1 MPKHLPMR
9 HVMNLM
15 PSASRRAA
23 PVSIMSSTIHNRLS
37 PRQILTP
44 SGMEIAITAVATIF
58 AAIGYIYGGELIMLT
73 NYIVPTILISGLL
86 LGGLQLVLR
95 DISSIWSPLFWNR
108 VVLVAYFGV
117 GSIVPLFVNNETQNL
132 LEAFYQFFP
141 EDVGKYNLVVCTF
154 ILFYF
159 GFISIILLISENLKV
174 TDKNFEHSR
183 ISELYIG
190 LILLVIGL
198 IIYYFIIIP
207 NSFSI
212 YKLEVPNLVIEIGQG
227 IYIGIFLMSLWALK
241 NKSSVIYLI
250 YFIVFVQFSFG
261 ILELNKSTSMFPL
274 IMLALGHIYYKPS
287 VKRVATCF
295 SGLVAIFLIIAPPVS
310 HGRAYGDFIA
320 TSDGPISFDVRVN
333 ALLSYF
339 DAEAALEQSELQVGW
354 VRLSYVNAATFAIS
368 QYDGGNPGDSL
379 RNVFIVWIPRFIYP
393 DKPAITDVAK
403 DFNLAATGTDTSQST
418 PGIIGESYWVMGW
431 FGVFLFSAIM
441 ATISTLWSVY
451 TVLVLRSGAWHLF
464 FIVLLGMR
472 AGSRMDGMF
481 VSDVMGPLGYA
492 LLGHFVLQFLN
503 RLLAERRNP
512 AGKRLAA

>member
-1 MPKHLPMR
+1 MNRNASVSRHTAPGSMR
-9 HVMNLM
+9 N
-15 PSASRRAA
+15 PAQGD
-23 PVSIMSSTIHNRLS
+23 RLA

-44 SGMEIAITAVATIF
+44 SGIEIGITAVATIF
-58 AAIGYIYGGELIMLT
+58 AAFGHIYGGELVMFT

-86 LGGLQLVLR
+86 FGGLQLVLR

-141 EDVGKYNLVVCTF
+141 EDVGKYNLVVCIF
-154 ILFYF
+154 IFFYF
-159 GFISIILLISENLKV
+159 GFTSIILRIIEITKV
-174 TDKNFEHSR
+174 SDRSFEKSR

-190 LILLVIGL
+190 LILLIIGM

-207 NSFSI
+207 NAFSI
-212 YKLEVPNLVIEIGQG
+212 YKVEVSNFVIEIGQG
-227 IYIGIFLMSLWALK
+227 IYIGIFFLSLWSLK
-241 NKSSVIYLI
+241 NKSNLIYFI
-250 YFIVFVQFSFG
+250 YFIVFVQFSLG

-274 IMLALGHIYYKPS
+274 IMLALGHIYYRPDVRRITLWFMALIS
-287 VKRVATCF
+287 VF
-295 SGLVAIFLIIAPPVS
+295 MIIAPPVS

-320 TSDGPISFDVRVN
+320 TNDGPISFDVRAN

-339 DAEAALEQSELQVGW
+339 DPEAELEQSELQVGW

-368 QYDGGNPGDSL
+368 QYDSGNPGDSL

-393 DKPAITDVAK
+393 DKPAITDIAK

-441 ATISTLWSVY
+441 AAISTLWSVY
-451 TVLVLRSGAWHLF
+451 TISVLRSGAWHLF
-464 FIVLLGMR
+464 FVVLLGMR

-512 AGKRLAA
+512 AGKPLAA